1 MQNGSDSP
9 FTSFLKTNECKNQ
22 SQISLSQFIKHLVR
36 NKKKKQIRCEREKG
50 GRGRRR
56 EKLTELGLRRE
67 RQRGQRAE
75 PTPGFRVG
83 SKWRFPFLSFS
94 SYTSLVPIL
103 FRDGVGVAGTS
114 RFTY

>member
-1 MQNGSDSP
+1 LYA
-9 FTSFLKTNECKNQ
+9 T
-22 SQISLSQFIKHLVR
+22 
-36 NKKKKQIRCEREKG
+36 KKKQIRREREKG

-56 EKLTELGLRRE
+56 EKQTELGLRRE